1 MSIEN
6 QEKSKRFSILAVKKN
21 TLWAFL
27 SIIFYKIIL
36 DLSHYFVISPV
47 WGYMGFN
54 LRFST
59 IKLIESYFL
68 LFIIFIFLPKSSKRL
83 SNIMIWLLIL
93 LSYIPM
99 LTLFA
104 FMDQPRIYMY
114 AVTGFWP
121 LVFLL
126 LKFPAI
132 SISPLK
138 KSQSKIIRY
147 LIFFS
152 LFLTVFLMI
161 YKYFGLSFSFSL
173 TKVYEIR
180 KVYTEMGIPLAGYL
194 FNWIAYIV
202 NPIFFTI
209 FIIRKKWIFAA
220 LTVVL
225 QLLLFSV
232 TGMKSF
238 LFILPFVLGLT
249 WVITRRNPLAYVAIG
264 LAGIIILGMFS
275 YWFVDDLWI
284 SSLFTRRTLL
294 GPAQLSFFYYD
305 FFSENEPTFLSQH
318 RIFRTILNYPY
329 RLDPPHLIG
338 EVYFDSPEMSANNG
352 IYADAYMNFGFAG
365 FALWGILLGIILRL
379 TDSLSKNKDMRM
391 AVAAVAM
398 PALFLTNSPL
408 LTCLITHGLLLAL
421 MLLYLLPKEKQ

>member
-114 AVTGFWP
+114 VVTGFWP

-132 SISPLK
+132 SMSPLK

-180 KVYTEMGIPLAGYL
+180 KAYTEMGIPLAGYL
-194 FNWIAYIV
+194 FNWVAYIV
-202 NPIFFTI
+202 NPILFAI
-209 FIIRKKWIFAA
+209 FITRKKWIFAA